1 MSDTL
6 RHDWSTD
13 EVLAILQSPLLDLIG
28 RARTIHGTHHGDDS
42 VQLASLL
49 SIKTGGCSEDCGYCP
64 QSAHHP
70 ADVGN
75 GDLMAHEQVLDAA
88 REAKQLGA
96 SRFCMGAAWRQVRD
110 GEEFDRVLDMVRG
123 VGDLGLETCVTLGML
138 TQAQAGRL
146 GEAGLTAYNH
156 NLDTSPEYYD
166 EIISTRNFEDRM
178 ETLHH
183 VREAGISLCVG
194 GIIGMGESDHD
205 RARMLEI
212 LGGLNPHPESVPINA
227 LVAVAGT
234 PLEDRP
240 PVDPLD
246 LVRMCATA
254 RILMPKSRVRLSA
267 GRRQLSREAQVLC
280 FLAGANSIFYGET
293 LLTTANAECEEDRRL
308 LQDLG
313 LSPLAPNVDK
323 ADVDTPAPVPSAA

>member
-1 MSDTL
+1 MSNAL
-6 RHDWSTD
+6 RHDWSTN
-13 EVLAILQSPLLDLIG
+13 EVLAILQSPLLKLIE
-28 RARTIHGTHHGDDS
+28 RARTVHSTHHSKDS

-49 SIKTGGCSEDCGYCP
+49 SLKTGGCPEDCKYCP

-75 GDLMAHEQVLDAA
+75 GDLMAHDQVLAAA
-88 REAKQLGA
+88 REAKELGA

-110 GEEFDRVLDMVRG
+110 GTEFDSVLNMVRD
-123 VGDLGLETCVTLGML
+123 VGELGMETCVTLGML
-138 TQAQAGRL
+138 TQSQAGRL
-146 GEAGLTAYNH
+146 AEAGLTAYNH

-166 EIISTRNFEDRM
+166 KIISTHDFKDRM
-178 ETLHH
+178 ETLRH

-212 LGGLNPHPESVPINA
+212 LAGLDPHPESVPINA

-240 PVDPLD
+240 PVEPFD
-246 LVRMCATA
+246 LVRMCACA
-254 RILMPKSRVRLSA
+254 RILMPESRVRLSA
-267 GRRQLSREAQVLC
+267 GRRQLSREAQLLC

-308 LQDLG
+308 LRELG
-313 LSPLAPNVDK
+313 LSQFSFDANKP
-323 ADVDTPAPVPSAA
+323 TPATSAA

>member
-1 MSDTL
+1 MA
-6 RHDWSTD
+6 HDQ
-13 EVLAILQSPLLDLIG
+13 VLA
-28 RARTIHGTHHGDDS
+28 
-42 VQLASLL
+42 
-49 SIKTGGCSEDCGYCP
+49 
-64 QSAHHP
+64 
-70 ADVGN
+70 
-75 GDLMAHEQVLDAA
+75 AA
-88 REAKQLGA
+88 REAKELGA

-110 GEEFDRVLDMVRG
+110 GTEFDSVLDMVRD
-123 VGDLGLETCVTLGML
+123 VGKLGMETCVTLGML
-138 TQAQAGRL
+138 TQSQAGRL
-146 GEAGLTAYNH
+146 AEAGLTAYNH

-166 EIISTRNFEDRM
+166 KIISTRDFKDRM

-212 LGGLNPHPESVPINA
+212 LACLDPHPESVPINA

-240 PVDPLD
+240 PVEPFD
-246 LVRMCATA
+246 LVRMCACA

-308 LQDLG
+308 LLELG
-313 LSPLAPNVDK
+313 LLPLSSDTNKP
-323 ADVDTPAPVPSAA
+323 TPATSAT